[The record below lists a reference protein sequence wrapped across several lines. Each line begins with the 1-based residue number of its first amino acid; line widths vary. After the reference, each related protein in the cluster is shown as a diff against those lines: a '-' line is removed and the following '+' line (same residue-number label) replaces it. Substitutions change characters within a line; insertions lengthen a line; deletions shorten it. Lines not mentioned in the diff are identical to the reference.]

1 MKRFIP
7 LMALMVIS
15 LSASPAL
22 AGERKPPEPAQL
34 ELCGAQTIAAPWC
47 GESLEVDTRQ
57 IQGMQIVSIVLAPS
71 VQAEWIRLHRDRRG
85 IGFTTVNAEGQTVP
99 SGRGVI
105 SAVSRVV
112 LIQDGD
118 PEPWL
123 FQAVVSPDA
132 SVMMLLLPSE
142 GNFVGA
148 RAFVISSDGR
158 HALSMNGEIIR
169 LGGRHR
175 TDGNLSID
183 WSRLSESRIPA
194 TTLIRRGDGTGAV
207 ELLEATFTDHSLVN
221 DRDGTVRVY
230 SGLAGTFTPITEG
243 GTTTVEHT
251 SCQTAGD
258 RLVTRGNLRIDP
270 ATTVMTGGISLI
282 PQAFQNLL
290 VVLGSGCR

>member
-7 LMALMVIS
+7 LMTLMVIS
-15 LSASPAL
+15 LSSSPAL
-22 AGERKPPEPAQL
+22 AGEKRPPEPAQL
-34 ELCGAQTIAAPWC
+34 EFCGAEVVAAPWC

-57 IQGMQIVSIVLAPS
+57 LQGMQIFPIQLAPS
-71 VQAEWIRLHRDRRG
+71 VRAEWIRLHRDRRG
-85 IGFTTVNAEGQTVP
+85 IGFTTVNAEGETVP

-105 SAVSRVV
+105 SAVSRAV
-112 LIQDGD
+112 LLKDGD

-132 SVMMLLLPSE
+132 SVMMVLLPSE
-142 GNFVGA
+142 GNFAGA
-148 RAFVISSDGR
+148 RALIMSSDGR
-158 HALSMNGEIIR
+158 HALTMNGEIVR

-175 TDGNLSID
+175 TDGSLSID
-183 WSRLSESRIPA
+183 WSRLPESHISA
-194 TTLIRRGDGTGAV
+194 TTLIQRGDGTGAI
-207 ELLEATFTDHSLVN
+207 ELLEATFTDHSQVN
-221 DRDGTVRVY
+221 DRDGTIRVY

-270 ATTVMTGGISLI
+270 ATAILTGGISLV
-282 PQAFQNLL
+282 PQLFQNVL
-290 VVLGSGCR
+290 VVFGRGCR